1 MTSKHDK
8 AVIARLM
15 RIKGATIQ
23 GKYQGPK
30 YEPIVPISVKCER
43 CGFIFVPTPS
53 GNCPQC
59 DLIQEVPEKP
69 RKKPEPTGLAGTK
82 VGRNVLMVDNKNVK
96 PGGVAEVRKGDLK

>member
-1 MTSKHDK
+1 MNKQSSAYLRKLAAK
-8 AVIARLM
+8 R
-15 RIKGATIQ
+15 GATIQ
-23 GKYQGPK
+23 GKCQGPK

-59 DLIQEVPEKP
+59 DLIQEVPKKP

-96 PGGVAEVRKGDLK
+96 PGGKL